1 MVIFQNNVSA
11 ISSTINNFIVSFY
24 CECIHMNCVSILAC
38 QSLPT
43 NLPFAFLHVFFGFHF
58 KKIVGFCNL
67 DLKANM

>member
-1 MVIFQNNVSA
+1 
-11 ISSTINNFIVSFY
+11 
-24 CECIHMNCVSILAC
+24 MNCVLVFDC

-43 NLPFAFLHVFFGFHF
+43 NLLYAFLCMSFGFHF